1 MSRFSSTVISWKMR
15 RPSGTC
21 TSPLRTILSAGMCMM
36 SSPMNLMEPVRER
49 SKPERVFKVV
59 DLPAPF
65 APISAT
71 ISPSFTSKEM
81 FLMAWSAPYHTL
93 ML

>member
-1 MSRFSSTVISWKMR
+1 MR
-15 RPSGTC
+15 
-21 TSPLRTILSAGMCMM
+21 SAGMCMR
-36 SSPMNLMEPVRER
+36 SSPMNVIEPVRER
-49 SKPERVFKVV
+49 RRPERVLSVV

-65 APISAT
+65 APIRAT

-81 FLMAWSAPYHTL
+81 PLIAWIAPYQTL